1 MWFSAGAV
9 RWFATRFSAIL
20 AQLLA
25 HLLVYIVLHSQVFFR
40 VDVGVRV
47 CDWYFFGGFFGV
59 WIVCLSVCV
68 CACVCEWNTLHCVD
82 KGKRDVRA
90 ILCTYVN
97 HGSVQFRRNRTCNQL
112 VRE

>member
-1 MWFSAGAV
+1 MTLPKPNMSMLCSAGAV

-68 CACVCEWNTLHCVD
+68 CMCVCDWYFFGGFFGVWI
-82 KGKRDVRA
+82 VRV
-90 ILCTYVN
+90 CDWY
-97 HGSVQFRRNRTCNQL
+97 FF
-112 VRE
+112 

>member
-1 MWFSAGAV
+1 MVHHQIFCNFSATSGSPSCV
-9 RWFATRFSAIL
+9 
-20 AQLLA
+20 
-25 HLLVYIVLHSQVFFR
+25 HSTTFPSFLPCGR
-40 VDVGVRV
+40 GRACV

-59 WIVCLSVCV
+59 WIVCLSVCACV
-68 CACVCEWNTLHCVD
+68 CVCEWNTLHCVD

>member
-40 VDVGVRV
+40 VGVGVRV
-47 CDWYFFGGFFGV
+47 CVTGIFLAGFSEFG
-59 WIVCLSVCV
+59 SCV
-68 CACVCEWNTLHCVD
+68 
-82 KGKRDVRA
+82 
-90 ILCTYVN
+90 
-97 HGSVQFRRNRTCNQL
+97 
-112 VRE
+112 